1 MNEEHLGDE
10 ESKSVPRLVSRS
22 SMVDSF
28 YSRSSDERVSED
40 DEKSPTVRP
49 FRPGID
55 RATDRKNFALKKFN
69 DKERSFAER
78 RKRELPK
85 EVLVSF
91 KRTKKEMERKMTRQV
106 KMKVQEIEAEN
117 RIVDL

>member
-40 DEKSPTVRP
+40 DEKSPAVRP

-55 RATDRKNFALKKFN
+55 RAVDRKNFALKKFN

-78 RKRELPK
+78 SKRELPK